1 MRVPALTNI
10 APPRTSLFFPDC
22 CNNSTAGPRIE
33 CYRNRSERRGKV
45 VTMSHPTRLLVFT
58 AALLLAGSSAHA
70 FTFGDQTTTN
80 GSGAQSRSF
89 GSTLM
94 DPGSEIRNYSG
105 VDLPTPKTT
114 TTQPDGFTFK

>member
-1 MRVPALTNI
+1 
-10 APPRTSLFFPDC
+10 
-22 CNNSTAGPRIE
+22 
-33 CYRNRSERRGKV
+33 
-45 VTMSHPTRLLVFT
+45 MSHPTRLLVFT

-105 VDLPTPKTT
+105 VDLTTPKTT
-114 TTQPDGFTFK
+114 TTQPEGFSFKFGTGGSLSADTNRRLAPPKWSTDPLYLEKGD